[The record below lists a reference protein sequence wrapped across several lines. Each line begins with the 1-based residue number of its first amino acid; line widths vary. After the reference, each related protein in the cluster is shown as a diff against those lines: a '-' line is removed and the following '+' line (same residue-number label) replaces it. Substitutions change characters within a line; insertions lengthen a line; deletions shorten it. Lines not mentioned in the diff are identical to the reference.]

1 MFYDENQQST
11 LRFGDVVGGFLLSH
25 CHAYSPS
32 PAEKPDAFQIAVT
45 HPELAVVLTP
55 CCTIAQRSGGMLIL
69 SPLLK
74 IRPDWYFDNSYLRE
88 DFTRINRETT
98 IQNALGPEIW
108 AGMSDEQQVEQLAQS
123 PGKRYMMDDFFA
135 YDKHGLLPE
144 YELRFKGG
152 MRASINYY
160 MIDFRNICRVQTDTG
175 NDPTSTK
182 RLQLSIQVRGELR
195 DKLAHYFGRKPEED
209 AV

>member
-1 MFYDENQQST
+1 MFYDINPQSK
-11 LRFGDVVGGFLLSH
+11 LRFGDIVRGFLLTH
-25 CHAYSPS
+25 CHTYRPS
-32 PAEKPDAFQIAVT
+32 SEEKPDAFQIDVT

-74 IRPDWYFDNSYLRE
+74 IRPDWYFENSYLME

-108 AGMSDEQQVEQLAQS
+108 ASMSDEQQAEKLAQS

-135 YDKHGLLPE
+135 YDKHDLLAE
-144 YELRFKGG
+144 YELRYKEG
-152 MRASINYY
+152 MKELINYY
-160 MIDFRNICRVQTDTG
+160 MIDFRNICRVQTATD

-182 RLQLSIQVRGELR
+182 RLQLSIQARRELR